1 MQTYIAILR
10 GVNVSGH
17 NKLPMKELK
26 EMLEELGYGNIATY
40 IQSGN
45 AVFQYKKTS
54 EDKLAAQIK
63 EAIKTRFGHD
73 VPVLVRTVDEMQ
85 SALKNN
91 PFLMQKDIDTERLHI
106 TFLAHEPEKENITK
120 ANTYNYEPDR
130 FIISGREVY
139 VYCPNGYGNTKIN
152 NTFFENKLKVQATT
166 RNLKTVRELIKMG
179 EAAGK

>member
-17 NKLPMKELK
+17 NKMPMKELK
-26 EMLEELGYGNIATY
+26 ELLEGLGYSNITTY

-45 AVFQYKKTS
+45 AVFQYKKTN
-54 EDKLAAQIK
+54 EEKLAAQIK
-63 EAIKTRFGHD
+63 EGIKTKFGYD
-73 VPVLVRTVDEMQ
+73 VPVLVRTVDEMR
-85 SALKNN
+85 AAIDNNTFLK
-91 PFLMQKDIDTERLHI
+91 QKDIDAEKLHI
-106 TFLAHEPEKENITK
+106 TFLAHEPERENINK

-152 NTFFENKLKVQATT
+152 NTFFESKLKVQATT

-179 EAAGK
+179 ETAGK

>member
-1 MQTYIAILR
+1 
-10 GVNVSGH
+10 
-17 NKLPMKELK
+17 
-26 EMLEELGYGNIATY
+26 
-40 IQSGN
+40 
-45 AVFQYKKTS
+45 
-54 EDKLAAQIK
+54 
-63 EAIKTRFGHD
+63 
-73 VPVLVRTVDEMQ
+73 
-85 SALKNN
+85 
-91 PFLMQKDIDTERLHI
+91 MQKDIDTERLHI